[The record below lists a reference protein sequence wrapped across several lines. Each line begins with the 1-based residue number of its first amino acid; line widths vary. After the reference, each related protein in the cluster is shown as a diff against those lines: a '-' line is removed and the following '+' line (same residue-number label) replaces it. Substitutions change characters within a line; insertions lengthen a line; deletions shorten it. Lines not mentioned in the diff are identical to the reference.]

1 MPSKRRS
8 ITVMSASGTEMNKI
22 SEAFKGDSY
31 YGYTD
36 GLHTF
41 QVVYNQ
47 FIGRLRIQATLSLD
61 PDEADWFDIIP
72 TDSTGIRF
80 NPEGYIQW
88 NANAP
93 KSGSEAYTV
102 QGNFTYLR
110 MYLDRRHVGDGAT
123 YDTSYGQISQI
134 ILSS

>member
-8 ITVMSASGTEMNKI
+8 ITMMSASGTEMNKF
-22 SEAFKGDSY
+22 SEAVKGDSY

-41 QVVYNQ
+41 QVVYSQ
-47 FIGRLRIQATLSLD
+47 FVGRVRLQATLSLD
-61 PDEADWFDIIP
+61 PAEADWFDIIP
-72 TDSTGIRF
+72 SDTTGRRF
-80 NPEGYIQW
+80 NTEGYIQW
-88 NANAP
+88 NANSP
-93 KSGSEAYTV
+93 RSGSEAYTV

-110 MYLDRRHVGDGAT
+110 IYLDRNHVGDGAT
-123 YDTSYGQISQI
+123 YDTSYGQISQV

>member
-8 ITVMSASGTEMNKI
+8 ITVMSASGTEMNKF
-22 SEAFKGDSY
+22 SEAIKGDSY

-41 QVVYNQ
+41 QVVYNK
-47 FIGRLRIQATLSLD
+47 FVGRLRIQATLSLD
-61 PDEADWFDIIP
+61 PAEADWFDILP
-72 TDSTGIRF
+72 SDSTGRRF
-80 NPEGYIQW
+80 NTEGYIQW

-93 KSGSEAYTV
+93 RSGSEAYTV

-110 MYLDRRHVGDGAT
+110 IYLDRNHVGDGAT
-123 YDTSYGQISQI
+123 YDTSYGQISQV

>member
-1 MPSKRRS
+1 
-8 ITVMSASGTEMNKI
+8 MSASGTEMNKF
-22 SEAFKGDSY
+22 SEAIKGDSY

-61 PDEADWFDIIP
+61 PAEADWFDIIP
-72 TDSTGIRF
+72 SDSTGRRF
-80 NPEGYIQW
+80 NTGGYIQW

-93 KSGSEAYTV
+93 RSGSEAYTV

-110 MYLDRRHVGDGAT
+110 IYLDRNHVGDGAT
-123 YDTSYGQISQI
+123 YDTSYGQISQV

>member
-8 ITVMSASGTEMNKI
+8 ITVMSASGTEMNKF
-22 SEAFKGDSY
+22 SEAIKGDSY

-61 PDEADWFDIIP
+61 PAEADWFDIIP
-72 TDSTGIRF
+72 SDSTGRRF
-80 NPEGYIQW
+80 NTEGYIQW

-93 KSGSEAYTV
+93 RSGSEAYTV

-110 MYLDRRHVGDGAT
+110 IYLDRNHVGDGAT
-123 YDTSYGQISQI
+123 YDTSYGQISQV

>member
-1 MPSKRRS
+1 
-8 ITVMSASGTEMNKI
+8 MSASGTEMNKF
-22 SEAFKGDSY
+22 SEAIKGDSY

-47 FIGRLRIQATLSLD
+47 FVGRLRIQATLSLD
-61 PDEADWFDIIP
+61 PAEADWFDILP
-72 TDSTGIRF
+72 SDSTGRRF
-80 NPEGYIQW
+80 NTEGYIQW

-93 KSGSEAYTV
+93 RSGSEAYTV

-110 MYLDRRHVGDGAT
+110 IYLDRNHVGDGAT
-123 YDTSYGQISQI
+123 YDTSYGQISQV

>member
-8 ITVMSASGTEMNKI
+8 ITVMSASGTEMNKF
-22 SEAFKGDSY
+22 SEAIKGDSY

-47 FIGRLRIQATLSLD
+47 FVGRLRIQATLSLD
-61 PDEADWFDIIP
+61 PAEADWFDILP
-72 TDSTGIRF
+72 SDSTGRRF
-80 NPEGYIQW
+80 NSEGYIQW

-93 KSGSEAYTV
+93 RSGSEAYTV

-110 MYLDRRHVGDGAT
+110 IYLDRNHVGDGAT
-123 YDTSYGQISQI
+123 YDTSYGQISQV